1 MQTLYISFFN
11 NYNSCVMKK
20 YIYIIYTLCLLGGSV
35 QAQVLF
41 SEDFNSYNTGD
52 LGTIHSYSS
61 SANLTP
67 NPPVAAQGGWFITEQ
82 YSAAIYVNDYEV
94 KIEAETGRGNVLT
107 LKSIPN
113 SSATSHGIY
122 ISKVIGSETLWS
134 SRNAGNDI
142 LKFEYDL
149 YTGNLGLS
157 GNIPITAVNLGKAKN
172 NGFNFPNAT
181 DLTQMMVGRYY
192 NLEAANIFRELGL
205 GKEFNREFKSLG
217 TLSDN
222 SWVSIIMYIDYT
234 TGYVYLEVPS
244 MNKAIKST
252 TVINSRNLEIID
264 HVVIH
269 LALVDTTKG
278 VSCFV
283 KYDNFKMSAVNT
295 LSALILDI
303 DGFFSS
309 KFNVFPNPVTDVI
322 TITNSENIGIEQI
335 EVFDI
340 SGKTVK
346 SQSYKMENEVQLNID
361 NFASGTYLLHIKTH
375 DGTAVKKVV
384 KK

>member
-1 MQTLYISFFN
+1 
-11 NYNSCVMKK
+11 MKK

-82 YSAAIYVNDYEV
+82 YSAAIYVNDYEA

-252 TVINSRNLEIID
+252 TPIPITPDIHGRILQPIDNITIGFGTDVTEGNGSRIPY
-264 HVVIH
+264 
-269 LALVDTTKG
+269 
-278 VSCFV
+278 FV
-283 KYDNFKMSAVNT
+283 KYDNLKMSAVNT

-303 DGFFSS
+303 DGFVSS

-322 TITNSENIGIEQI
+322 TITNNENIGIEQI

>member
-1 MQTLYISFFN
+1 
-11 NYNSCVMKK
+11 KK

-52 LGTIHSYSS
+52 LGTIHTLYGQS
-61 SANLTP
+61 NLTP
-67 NPPVAAQGGWFITEQ
+67 TLPVSGQGGWFVVEQ
-82 YSAAIYVNDYEV
+82 YSSPYTNNYEV
-94 KIEAETGRGNVLT
+94 KIEAEVGRGNVLAFKDIPQAVSTT
-107 LKSIPN
+107 LQVF
-113 SSATSHGIY
+113 

-134 SRNAGNDI
+134 NRNAGNDI

-149 YTGNLGLS
+149 YTGNIGASNIQSISTLS
-157 GNIPITAVNLGKAKN
+157 LNKAKN
-172 NGFNFPNAT
+172 SGFNFPTT
-181 DLTQMMVGRYY
+181 DIETMMASRYLHMVSANY
-192 NLEAANIFRELGL
+192 IRNLDLLKFFSNP
-205 GKEFNREFKSLG
+205 EFKSLG

-234 TGYVYLEVPS
+234 TGYVYLEIPS

-252 TVINSRNLEIID
+252 TPIPITPDIHGRILQPIDNITIGFGTDVTEGNGSRIPY
-264 HVVIH
+264 
-269 LALVDTTKG
+269 
-278 VSCFV
+278 FV
-283 KYDNFKMSAVNT
+283 KYDNLKMSAVNT

-303 DGFFSS
+303 DGFVSS

-322 TITNSENIGIEQI
+322 TITNNENIGIEQI